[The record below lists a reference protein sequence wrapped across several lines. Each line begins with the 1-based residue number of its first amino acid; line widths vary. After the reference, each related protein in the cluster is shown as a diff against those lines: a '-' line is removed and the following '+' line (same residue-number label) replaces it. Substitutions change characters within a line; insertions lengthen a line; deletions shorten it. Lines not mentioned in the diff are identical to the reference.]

1 MNFLPDVFVPC
12 EVCDGKRYNEDTLAI
27 TYNGKHAAAILDMT
41 ISEAVEFFAGVTSI
55 KRPLQILDA
64 AGGYLT
70 LGQSN
75 TCQAAKR
82 NASNWRMS

>member
-1 MNFLPDVFVPC
+1 M
-12 EVCDGKRYNEDTLAI
+12 CDGKRYNEDTLAI

-55 KRPLQILDA
+55 KRPFRFSMPLA
-64 AGGYLT
+64 GYLT
-70 LGQSN
+70 LDSRA
-75 TCQAAKR
+75 TPCQAAKR